1 MDIKL
6 QTYYEER
13 FALFSMTGW
22 KDLIED
28 MQMMKESTDKISGI
42 NTEAE
47 LYFKKGELSIVN
59 WVIGLEE
66 LSINTY
72 EEALRIDAYEEL
84 KNAST

>member
-13 FALFSMTGW
+13 FALFSMPGW

-28 MQMMKESTDKISGI
+28 MKMMKESIDKISGI

-59 WVIGLEE
+59 WILGLEE
-66 LSINTY
+66 LSIN
-72 EEALRIDAYEEL
+72 AYEEL